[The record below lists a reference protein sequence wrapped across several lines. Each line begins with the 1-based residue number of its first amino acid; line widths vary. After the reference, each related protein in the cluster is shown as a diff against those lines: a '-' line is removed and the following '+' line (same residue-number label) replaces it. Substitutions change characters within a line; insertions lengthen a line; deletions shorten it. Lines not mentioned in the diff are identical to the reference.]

1 MCKLNNQ
8 MINLFKFLPWLNLN
22 KHFDQNKA
30 MACADISP
38 KGTRNMK
45 NVDEDTLQNKLKY
58 DGRLQFMSTTMNCN
72 EQRIC
77 TNM

>member
-1 MCKLNNQ
+1 

-58 DGRLQFMSTTMNCN
+58 DGRL
-72 EQRIC
+72 
-77 TNM
+77 